1 MTRDERY
8 YTLINTEHCM
18 LRRWCQDFGNKYVC
32 NMHCQRG
39 DNMNYFLAVSELPRK
54 YCALPYLEIKEIENP
69 DTRSFLEYMFYNI
82 DRFVDEGYQA
92 YFFGPTGTGK
102 TAWAAMA
109 LAQYLKKVSKDGMH
123 RVPGVFV
130 AVPELLRKLKYYTG
144 RVNTWLDAFIDDI
157 KNCPIVVWDDLT
169 LTDLTPFELQ
179 FLYSIINERI
189 DNCRCNIYTNVTTPK
204 ELFMSCSRLYSKVC
218 ENSSCIEFTG
228 KSMRGTYTF
237 TDLIRESEEIL
248 REQEKETAVVT
259 EDTNAEAQETND
271 ERCD

>member
-1 MTRDERY
+1 
-8 YTLINTEHCM
+8 
-18 LRRWCQDFGNKYVC
+18 
-32 NMHCQRG
+32 
-39 DNMNYFLAVSELPRK
+39 MNYFLAVSELPRK